1 MGSMDP
7 EQENVEREVIEIST
21 DSEEEVIYIS
31 SDSEAGR
38 GAQDSDTESD
48 SGRTE
53 ETGSGAEADVESSS
67 EGSVYDSAEN
77 LESCNESGSQ
87 SETDS
92 VGSDNVF
99 APPPSRANALSGI
112 NQKGVESKENG
123 LRTQKILSNL

>member
-1 MGSMDP
+1 MDP
-7 EQENVEREVIEIST
+7 EQENVKREVIEIST
-21 DSEEEVIYIS
+21 DSEEQVIYIS
-31 SDSEAGR
+31 SGSEAGR
-38 GAQDSDTESD
+38 GAEDSDTESD

-67 EGSVYDSAEN
+67 EGSVYNSAEN

-99 APPPSRANALSGI
+99 WPPEQGERLIWYQPEGRGI
-112 NQKGVESKENG
+112 KRKWSEDTEN
-123 LRTQKILSNL
+123 SE